1 MGGDSSSHV
10 WHVRVTLSE
19 RNTLAKIQAFCKEH
33 LYVKLACKE
42 SADEEVARDHT
53 HIACVSLEK
62 ALVRSTV
69 LAHLR
74 KHLEIKG
81 NEDYSMTAPKPGHTL
96 SGLYDYICKG
106 TDPNFEVGAP
116 QIIHNLFNLI
126 NVQQHHENYWL
137 MFAELEAKTK
147 AQYKKAEM
155 DGRKVKKAV
164 IAKLSEKYKED
175 PATAETLDKIV
186 ADILTEYKGDI
197 NDQSLFT
204 TLQAVSW
211 TIDGDTT
218 AERAAARMRNR
229 IWVKISKHIV

>member
-10 WHVRVTLSE
+10 WHVRVTINE
-19 RNTLAKIQAFCKEH
+19 KNTLAKIRAFCKEH

-42 SADEEVARDHT
+42 SADEDVSRDHT

-74 KHLEIKG
+74 KHLELKG
-81 NEDYSMTAPKPGHTL
+81 NEDYSMTVPKQGAHL
-96 SGLYDYICKG
+96 NGLYDYICKG
-106 TDPNFEVGAP
+106 TDEDFSIGPPE
-116 QIIHNLFNLI
+116 IIHNLLNLI
-126 NVQQHHENYWL
+126 DVPLHHSNYWQV
-137 MFAELEAKTK
+137 AKQLEAKKK
-147 AQYKKAEM
+147 AEYKKAEM

-164 IAKLSEKYKED
+164 IAKLAEKYKEN

-186 ADILTEYKGDI
+186 TDILTEYKGDI

-218 AERAAARMRNR
+218 AQRAAARMRNR
-229 IWVKISKHIV
+229 IWVKFSNSIV

>member
-10 WHVRVTLSE
+10 WHVRITLSE
-19 RNTLAKIQAFCKEH
+19 KNTLAKIQAFCREH

-53 HIACVSLEK
+53 HIACVSLDK

-81 NEDYSMTAPKPGHTL
+81 NEDYSMTAPKDGQPI
-96 SGLYDYICKG
+96 SGLYAYICKG
-106 TDPNFEVGAP
+106 TDPDYEVGAP
-116 QIIHNLFNLI
+116 EIIHNLFDL
-126 NVQQHHENYWL
+126 VPDGVFHAKYWEVHAEHEKKKR
-137 MFAELEAKTK
+137 AE
-147 AQYKKAEM
+147 YKKAEK
-155 DGRKVKKAV
+155 DGRRIKKAV
-164 IAKLSEKYKED
+164 IAKLAEKYKEN

-186 ADILTEYKGDI
+186 TDILTEYKGDI

-211 TIDGDTT
+211 TIDGETT
-218 AERAAARMRNR
+218 AQRAAARMRSR
-229 IWVKISKHIV
+229 IWVKISNSIV